1 MATFYGPRPVRVEIV
16 NGKTVMVDYAD
27 PAEAMALKQALE
39 QSQPE
44 GINRDN
50 FVPFTGDT
58 TPNPE

>member
-16 NGKTVMVDYAD
+16 NENSVMADYAD
-27 PAEAMALKQALE
+27 PAGARALKQALE

-44 GINRDN
+44 PINPAD
-50 FVPFTGDT
+50 FIPFTGNT